1 MNSLTKNRLVKG
13 LLALTLALV
22 FCASVALSCAA
33 AGRIGIRPSS
43 GRSATTSDA
52 PPIGEGL
59 ESGVNDIKDGLESGV
74 DGIIGDAES
83 ALDKM
88 ESGMNDDMGIE
99 TNIPDSD
106 IGGALDDS
114 DGDGISDPTD
124 TDDDNDGV
132 PDQTDT
138 DADNDGIPDASD
150 TDNDNDGIPDASDSD
165 PDGDGVKEGKISL
178 KVVGIIIAV
187 LVIGSLAVIVYAVS
201 SKKKNA
207 TDR

>member
-1 MNSLTKNRLVKG
+1 
-13 LLALTLALV
+13 
-22 FCASVALSCAA
+22 
-33 AGRIGIRPSS
+33 
-43 GRSATTSDA
+43 
-52 PPIGEGL
+52 
-59 ESGVNDIKDGLESGV
+59 
-74 DGIIGDAES
+74 
-83 ALDKM
+83 
-88 ESGMNDDMGIE
+88 MNDDMGFE